1 MVLIGNLK
9 GSTSPSCLMLQEL
22 KEKGAGTLELRAQGT
37 GKHTLSCTV
46 SCLVNKFF

>member
-37 GKHTLSCTV
+37 GEAHTVMYSKLPC
-46 SCLVNKFF
+46 